1 MRPTRWYHYFIFN
14 KKCTKVVSSPV
25 PSNIIYFYIIQ
36 LISIF
41 PFASQ
46 VKTKEVHG
54 PLFKK
59 EKALREELERL
70 TKIKNERLALQST
83 LVEEESEHR
92 RAMILA
98 PFEEKEKRRS
108 KLTSSGDNGSRR
120 RSKLP
125 SEEDIESLKKMVAS
139 LREERERR
147 EKLLEQWRREL
158 IGAMGRGEWKPETAF
173 ERDLVSSEVGGLPL
187 SEEFV
192 DLVETTLSRVKSQ
205 AETREKKR
213 KALVE
218 RLRRLW
224 RTLGVGENE
233 KKVFS
238 EDCRLETLM
247 EMEAEVERLEDVRRL
262 RMGPLVESLGREIEE
277 LWDKCHVPESQRRK
291 LKSFSEIDGK
301 VLEMHEE
308 EVEKW
313 RRHYESVKPILEKVK
328 KRQQLWDEMVAL
340 ETNSGNPDRFK
351 NRGGNLLIEE
361 KERRRLQKEL
371 PSLENDIFR
380 DIEEFE
386 LFSGTRF
393 LYYGEDYRDFVSN
406 QWAQRLNQKEF
417 QKLERRKQRSLE
429 SAAPVT
435 TPTRYIGEN

>member
-1 MRPTRWYHYFIFN
+1 M
-14 KKCTKVVSSPV
+14 
-25 PSNIIYFYIIQ
+25 
-36 LISIF
+36 
-41 PFASQ
+41 
-46 VKTKEVHG
+46 
-54 PLFKK
+54 
-59 EKALREELERL
+59 
-70 TKIKNERLALQST
+70 
-83 LVEEESEHR
+83 
-92 RAMILA
+92 
-98 PFEEKEKRRS
+98 
-108 KLTSSGDNGSRR
+108 
-120 RSKLP
+120 P

-173 ERDLVSSEVGGLPL
+173 ERDLVSREVGGLPL

-218 RLRRLW
+218 RLGRLW

>member
-1 MRPTRWYHYFIFN
+1 M
-14 KKCTKVVSSPV
+14 KS
-25 PSNIIYFYIIQ
+25 
-36 LISIF
+36 
-41 PFASQ
+41 
-46 VKTKEVHG
+46 KEVHG

-59 EKALREELERL
+59 EQVLREELERL
-70 TKIKNERLALQST
+70 TKLKKERLALHT
-83 LVEEESEHR
+83 MLVEEESDHR

-98 PFEEKEKRRS
+98 PYEEMDKRRS
-108 KLTSSGDNGSRR
+108 KLTSNDRGSNENRR
-120 RSKLP
+120 RNKLP
-125 SEEDIESLKKMVAS
+125 SEEDIESLRQMVCS

-147 EKLLEQWRREL
+147 EKLLERGKKEL
-158 IGAMGRGEWKPETAF
+158 IEAMERGEWVPETAF
-173 ERDLVSSEVGGLPL
+173 ERDLVSREVAGLPL
-187 SEEFV
+187 SEEYV
-192 DLVETTLSRVKSQ
+192 DLVETTLGRVRSQ
-205 AETREKKR
+205 AVTREKKR
-213 KALVE
+213 KALIE
-218 RLRRLW
+218 RLKRLW
-224 RTLGVGENE
+224 RTLGVAEAE
-233 KKVFS
+233 RSVFS

-262 RMGPLVESLGREIEE
+262 RMGPIVESLRREIEE

-301 VLEMHEE
+301 VLEMHED

-328 KRQQLWDEMVAL
+328 KRQLLWEEMIAL

-361 KERRRLQKEL
+361 KERKRLQKEL

-386 LFSGTRF
+386 LFSGTQF

-417 QKLERRKQRSLE
+417 QKLERRKQRSLD
-429 SAAPVT
+429 SAATVT
-435 TPTRYIGEN
+435 TPTRYIGRH